1 MVLTACLSC
10 CHQAIKDA
18 SDRFEADPDC
28 GAPPIMWDD
37 ATNTFVDMS

>member
-1 MVLTACLSC
+1 MCIDSLLIWY
-10 CHQAIKDA
+10 HQAIRDA